1 MIVDS
6 PLRLT
11 NSPVVLLYHRVG
23 DAVVDPWALAVSVA
37 RFSEQLDVLGNGAVV
52 PVSEML
58 RLRRE
63 RRLTCGTVAM
73 TFDDGYAETVSTVQ
87 SLLDG
92 RSMPA
97 TFYIPSGA
105 VDRSSEFWWDELEAL
120 ILLSDQIP
128 RQLVI
133 DVDGH
138 LLEWQQTDGDAKSY
152 PDVLARSR
160 HWRAWQH
167 PDPSPRHA
175 LYRRLWE
182 RCQRLSAAAR
192 ERVLAA
198 VRNWSGREPAP
209 RNTHRPVTNDEV
221 QRLVARPG
229 MDVGAHS
236 VTHPALAALSLSEQ
250 QVEIELSKRHVEALT
265 GTAVETFAYPFGRK
279 VDYTDDTIAILK
291 SAGFQGA
298 CCNFSG
304 AVEEHTDPFQ
314 LPRLFVQ
321 DWDADEFT
329 RRLGSLAH
337 G

>member
-6 PLRLT
+6 LLRLT
-11 NSPVVLLYHRVG
+11 NPPVVLLYHRVG
-23 DAVVDPWALAVSVA
+23 DAVVDPWALTVSVA

-52 PVSEML
+52 PVSELL
-58 RLRRE
+58 RLHRE
-63 RRLTCGTVAM
+63 RGLTCGTVAI
-73 TFDDGYAETVSTVQ
+73 TFDDGYAETVSAVQ
-87 SLLDG
+87 ALLDDA
-92 RSMPA
+92 SLPA

-105 VDRSSEFWWDELEAL
+105 IDRSCEFWWDELEAL

-128 RQLVI
+128 RQLAI

-138 LLEWQQTDGDAKSY
+138 LLEWQQTDEDAESY

-160 HWRAWQH
+160 HWRAWEH

-182 RCQRLSAAAR
+182 RCQRLSATAR
-192 ERVLAA
+192 ERVLAE
-198 VRNWSGREPAP
+198 VRHWSGREPAL
-209 RNTHRPVTNDEV
+209 RHTHRPLTSDEV
-221 QRLVARPG
+221 QRLVARRG
-229 MDVGAHS
+229 MDIGAHS
-236 VTHPALAALSLSEQ
+236 VTHPALAALSPSEQ
-250 QVEIELSKRHVEALT
+250 QAEIEVSKRHLEVLS
-265 GTAVETFAYPFGRK
+265 GMSVETFAYPFGRK

-291 SAGFQGA
+291 NTGFQGA

-304 AVEEHTDPFQ
+304 VVEEQTDPFQ
-314 LPRLFVQ
+314 LPRLFVH
-321 DWDADEFT
+321 DWDADEFR